1 MYENDPEIDDSF
13 FESYGGGMCVPS
25 EWYDEDNESGEDDFC
40 GDAFG
45 SL

>member
-13 FESYGGGMCVPS
+13 FESYGGGMCVP
-25 EWYDEDNESGEDDFC
+25 EWYDDEDESGEDFC